1 MSPFTLGTRNLLE
14 RQLYQFLSATYKTL
28 PNHLLFSSLRLGGNG
43 HRLSSEKSTPQVCM
57 KNRPFQL
64 RKRWLSF
71 SSSLA
76 MIGLPDS
83 KRTPWM
89 DFNSNPADVIEKHM
103 LNRGCRIWGLVIYR
117 CTYKSDAD
125 WEELMSRLLY
135 KVRSPLEEYYDGLD
149 ILDSFRPTVM
159 DDRTRFDGATPDNI
173 RDHFN
178 EWAPMASETEQGIS
192 STDFGYDFIAR
203 YRFCIMVDE
212 EALRSVLAIPRQ
224 DLDGDNRTGFVMLV
238 NSRHFKERAS
248 IEESNEKIEDDDCEP
263 LYGCTWEDVG
273 WMKVWKLNR
282 IKSNITCCQYVQIHS
297 IQAPAKAQDS
307 NRNALRLRIAY

>member
-1 MSPFTLGTRNLLE
+1 
-14 RQLYQFLSATYKTL
+14 
-28 PNHLLFSSLRLGGNG
+28 
-43 HRLSSEKSTPQVCM
+43 
-57 KNRPFQL
+57 
-64 RKRWLSF
+64 
-71 SSSLA
+71 

-125 WEELMSRLLY
+125 WEEFMSRLLY

-149 ILDSFRPTVM
+149 MLDSFRPTVM
-159 DDRTRFDGATPDNI
+159 DDRMRFDGATPDHI
-173 RDHFN
+173 RDYFN
-178 EWAPMASETEQGIS
+178 EWAPMASETEQGIL
-192 STDFGYDFIAR
+192 STDFGYGFIAR

-224 DLDGDNRTGFVMLV
+224 DLDGDNRTGFVILV
-238 NSRHFKERAS
+238 NGRHLEERAS
-248 IEESNEKIEDDDCEP
+248 IEASDEKIEDDDCEP

-273 WMKVWKLNR
+273 WMKV
-282 IKSNITCCQYVQIHS
+282 YYD
-297 IQAPAKAQDS
+297 QAQLYPS
-307 NRNALRLRIAY
+307 AYMNESWQWSMEYRRSPEIGLYH